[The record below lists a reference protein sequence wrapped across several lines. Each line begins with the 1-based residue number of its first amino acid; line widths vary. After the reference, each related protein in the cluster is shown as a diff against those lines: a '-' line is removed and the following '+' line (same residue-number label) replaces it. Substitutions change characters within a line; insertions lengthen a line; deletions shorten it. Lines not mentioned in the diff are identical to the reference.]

1 MIELLSV
8 YITFIFEYIYLFYL
22 NYSITDKTNI
32 ILSATIKTRLTI
44 TLLNDVH
51 GGATAAATTG
61 LFWRTIQK
69 CMNLNRNSIFASAK
83 L

>member
-44 TLLNDVH
+44 TLLKDVH

-61 LFWRTIQK
+61 FFWRTIQK
-69 CMNLNRNSIFASAK
+69 CIDLNRNSIFASAK